1 MSQNNSPRRITVAEM
16 APHIHSF
23 AYGENKVAKI
33 SAWLINWIN
42 DSLKTGKIKPLDFLP
57 SKGALAFHIGVSLGT
72 MQNVYRIVEDE
83 GLVESK
89 QKIGTYIKDTK
100 IYTEKLTSKR
110 EGVCELIKGYIISQK
125 FKEGDKLKSIR
136 KISSEID
143 IPNTTVRIAINTLIK
158 QGIIER
164 NGKNFIVKNTK
175 FAVNDI
181 KVKNL
186 ADKVSEHI
194 KSYIANKCKSGD
206 KLPSNSSLA
215 SMYNVSIKTV
225 HDAIRI
231 LETQGILK
239 SRRGYY
245 GTIVCS
251 ADSSDELYRYEK
263 AEYKIRNYITENSS
277 EGDKL
282 PAIREFAKMFS
293 VSTKTVKKALD
304 NLAYDGYVAFSRGRN
319 GGTFVLEVPQP
330 ADKNYTWLAISPDF
344 ISSTEN

>member
-42 DSLKTGKIKPLDFLP
+42 NSLKTGKIKPLDFLP

-72 MQNVYRIVEDE
+72 MQNVYRVVEDE

-89 QKIGTYIKDTK
+89 QKIGTYIKDAK
-100 IYTEKLTSKR
+100 VCTEKLTSKI

-125 FKEGDKLKSIR
+125 YKEDGKLKSIR
-136 KISSEID
+136 KISSEIN
-143 IPNTTVRIAINTLIK
+143 ILNTTVRIAINTLIK

-186 ADKVSEHI
+186 ADKIAEHI
-194 KSYIANKCKSGD
+194 KSYIKENCKSGG

-215 SMYNVSIKTV
+215 SMFNVSIKTV
-225 HDAIRI
+225 HDAVKI
-231 LETQGILK
+231 LENEGILK
-239 SRRGYY
+239 ARRGYY
-245 GTIVCS
+245 GTIVFS
-251 ADSSDELYRYEK
+251 PDVTNELYSYEK
-263 AEYKIRNYITENSS
+263 TEYKIRNYIMKNSS
-277 EGDKL
+277 EGDRL
-282 PAIREFAKMFS
+282 PSIREFSKMFD
-293 VSTKTVKKALD
+293 VSTKTIKKALD
-304 NLAYDGYVAFSRGRN
+304 NLADDGYITYSRGRK
-319 GGTFVLEVPQP
+319 GGTFVIEVPQT
-330 ADKNYTWLAISPDF
+330 ADKNYTWLAINPDF
-344 ISSTEN
+344 IQNADN

>member
-72 MQNVYRIVEDE
+72 MQNVYRVVEDE

-89 QKIGTYIKDTK
+89 QKIGTYIKDAK
-100 IYTEKLTSKR
+100 VCTEKLTSKR

-125 FKEGDKLKSIR
+125 YKEGDKLKSIR
-136 KISSEID
+136 KISSEINV
-143 IPNTTVRIAINTLIK
+143 PNTTVRIAINTLIN

-164 NGKNFIVKNTK
+164 DGKNFMVKNTN
-175 FAVNDI
+175 FVINNI
-181 KVKNL
+181 EFKNL
-186 ADKVSEHI
+186 ADKVAEHI
-194 KSYIANKCKSGD
+194 KSYIKENCKYGG

-225 HDAIRI
+225 HDAIKI
-231 LETQGILK
+231 LEENGVLK
-239 SRRGYY
+239 TRRGFY
-245 GTIVCS
+245 GTIVLS
-251 ADSSDELYRYEK
+251 EDSYNELYSYEK
-263 AEYKIRNYITENSS
+263 IEYRIRHYIMNNSQ
-277 EGDKL
+277 EGGKL
-282 PAIREFAKMFS
+282 PSIREFSKMFD
-293 VSTKTVKKALD
+293 VSTKTIKTALD
-304 NLAYDGYVAFSRGRN
+304 NLADDGYITFSRGRN
-319 GGTFVLEVPQP
+319 GGTFVLEVPQA
-330 ADKNYTWLAISPDF
+330 ADKSYTWLAINPEF
-344 ISSTEN
+344 ISSSEN